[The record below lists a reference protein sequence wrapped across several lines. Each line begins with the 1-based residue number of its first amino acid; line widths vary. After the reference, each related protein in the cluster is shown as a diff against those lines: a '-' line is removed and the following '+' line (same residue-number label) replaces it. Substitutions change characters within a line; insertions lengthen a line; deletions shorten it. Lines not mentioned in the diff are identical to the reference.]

1 MDESGIGLQM
11 GERARKEIS
20 KRGERGRQRQR
31 PEGGGGGKGGRRATG
46 GKRDDKEMTGA
57 EECTY
62 IISTAQHARPKVIGH
77 IEP

>member
-31 PEGGGGGKGGRRATG
+31 PEGGGGGGRGEGGRKGGNGTIRR
-46 GKRDDKEMTGA
+46 
-57 EECTY
+57 
-62 IISTAQHARPKVIGH
+62 
-77 IEP
+77 